1 MDVDFHVEHTS
12 SDEYLIII
20 LYIIPADNFL
30 YRKIIWHYFL
40 GGQSVLYQTMVWV
53 YGFLIIFINTYI
65 HWLPLPSIQG
75 ILAPW
80 E

>member
-40 GGQSVLYQTMVWV
+40 GGESVLYPTMV
-53 YGFLIIFINTYI
+53 
-65 HWLPLPSIQG
+65 
-75 ILAPW
+75 
-80 E
+80 

>member
-1 MDVDFHVEHTS
+1 MKVIFIHSTLSAICLFFFSGEVGGTYYVDVDFHVEHTS

-40 GGQSVLYQTMVWV
+40 GGESVLYQTMV
-53 YGFLIIFINTYI
+53 
-65 HWLPLPSIQG
+65 
-75 ILAPW
+75 
-80 E
+80 

>member
-30 YRKIIWHYFL
+30 YRKIIWHYFREGKVFYTRL
-40 GGQSVLYQTMVWV
+40 WYRCMDFSLFSLTLTST
-53 YGFLIIFINTYI
+53 GFHSLVFKA
-65 HWLPLPSIQG
+65 S
-75 ILAPW
+75 
-80 E
+80 